1 MDLYQSIE
9 NAALKR
15 SEKAKPLPSPNFP
28 KLPQKRIKH
37 KSGGNS
43 TLVGLPFVNQGE
55 NWENQG
61 YLNFLNLVTDPIILL
76 IRKVTTLHCTVENP
90 LKQKVY
96 FTLNMEFCFRTCQC
110 ARSH

>member
-1 MDLYQSIE
+1 MYFKDNGPHQQGTERGPPFVDLYQSIE

-15 SEKAKPLPSPNFP
+15 SEKAKPLPSQNFP

-43 TLVGLPFVNQGE
+43 TLVGQPFVNQGE

-61 YLNFLNLVTDPIILL
+61 YLN
-76 IRKVTTLHCTVENP
+76 VENKRYILP
-90 LKQKVY
+90 
-96 FTLNMEFCFRTCQC
+96 
-110 ARSH
+110 